1 MANRKQISYGSRG
14 SDVSELQRLLNQNGY
29 TLTEDG
35 IFGQKTLAA
44 VKDYQKKNGLT
55 VDGIVGPN
63 TWGLFGTGT
72 DEEEKDDG
80 WEYGDKTKEAK
91 EEWDKRKEEKPGD
104 YESGYQD
111 QLDSLLDQIVN
122 RKDFTY
128 DLNGDA
134 LYQQYKDQYTTMG
147 NMAMMDTMG
156 QAAAMTGGY
165 GSSYAQTAGQQAY
178 QGYLQNLNNKVPELY
193 QLALDAYNREGQ
205 ELRDMYDMYLD
216 LDEKDYGRHRDKV
229 GDWERD
235 VGMAEEE
242 FWDWYDRE
250 YGQDRDKVADEQWEK
265 EYNYRTSSKSS
276 GGGGGSDK
284 KKDYTPKV
292 TKQTIMSDLDEYIRN
307 GASKSDINNYLRAAY
322 QDGYITQE
330 EYLELKEQYA
340 PRGTTY

>member
-1 MANRKQISYGSRG
+1 MATRKQISYGSRG

-72 DEEEKDDG
+72 DEEEDEG
-80 WEYGDKTKEAK
+80 WEYGDKTKEAE
-91 EEWDKRKEEKPGD
+91 EEWNRKKEEKPGD
-104 YESGYQD
+104 YESGYQP
-111 QLDSLLDQIVN
+111 QLDDLLDQIIN
-122 RKDFTY
+122 RKDFSY

-205 ELRDMYDMYLD
+205 ELRDMYDMYLG
-216 LDEKDYGRHRDKV
+216 LDERDYGRYRDKV

-235 VGMAEEE
+235 VGMAEDD
-242 FWDWYDRE
+242 FWNWYDRE
-250 YGQDRDKVADEQWEK
+250 YGEHRDKVEDDKWREQFDYQK
-265 EYNYRTSSKSS
+265 EQ
-276 GGGGGSDK
+276 DK
-284 KKDYTPKV
+284 KARTYSTPNIIEETEEPEPV
-292 TKQTIMSDLDEYIRN
+292 EEVDLGTRTGQQKMTSRINQEINEMLKAGLITPEEAAELRRN
-307 GASKSDINNYLRAAY
+307 NRQVK
-322 QDGYITQE
+322 
-330 EYLELKEQYA
+330 
-340 PRGTTY
+340 